1 MRKFCGFLVFLV
13 AAVVAVLGTISGF
26 RAGKRTSYP
35 VAYSEYIMKYSHKN
49 NLDECLVM
57 AVIKVESNYV
67 PEAQSDYAY
76 GLMQLTEET
85 AEWNAK
91 KMGLKDYDWHVP
103 ETNIRIGSYYLKS
116 LIDKYHN
123 VDTALAAY
131 NAGGGN
137 VDSWLKDSRYSK
149 DGETLNHIP
158 FPETRHYVRKVNE
171 NWDSYKKLY
180 N

>member
-1 MRKFCGFLVFLV
+1 MKNFLKILLALLALSI
-13 AAVVAVLGTISGF
+13 AAIAIMSGYNT
-26 RAGKRTSYP
+26 GKKSGYP
-35 VAYSEYIMKYSHKN
+35 VAYSEYIMKYSKKN
-49 NLDECLVM
+49 NLDTCLVM

-91 KMGLKDYDWHVP
+91 KMGLKDYDWHDP
-103 ETNIRIGSYYLKS
+103 ETNIEIGCYYLKY
-116 LIDKYHN
+116 LIDKYGN
-123 VDTALAAY
+123 TNTALAAY

-137 VDSWLKDSRYSK
+137 VDSWLASSKYSD
-149 DGETLNHIP
+149 DGKTLKHIP
-158 FPETRHYVRKVNE
+158 FSETRHYVKKVND
-171 NWDSYKKLY
+171 NWESYKKLY

>member
-1 MRKFCGFLVFLV
+1 MKRFFKLLLIAFVALV
-13 AAVVAVLGTISGF
+13 AITGMISGYNT
-26 RAGKRTSYP
+26 GKKSGYP
-35 VAYSEYIMKYSHKN
+35 VAYSEYISKYAAQN
-49 NLDECLVM
+49 NLDPCLVM